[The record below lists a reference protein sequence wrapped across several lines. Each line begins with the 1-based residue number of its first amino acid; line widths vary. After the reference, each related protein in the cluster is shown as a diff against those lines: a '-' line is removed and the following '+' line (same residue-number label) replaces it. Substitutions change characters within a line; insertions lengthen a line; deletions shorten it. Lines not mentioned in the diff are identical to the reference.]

1 MPRSSRLS
9 VQAQPSGRAA
19 TDQDFRERSA
29 VDMVAGRTIVP
40 STRPPIFPPQ
50 TGGSQAKQYLRRGM
64 QFRDAAMPL
73 SSYVNGETNWPRI
86 ALLAHAIE
94 LALKGYVLH
103 AVECGSHPAPT
114 MPPANHDLE
123 GWYKIAVDFGLPD
136 GVGLSEGLAV
146 LNELHKPHFARYP
159 QSPIRPVPDL
169 AAIPDQVVEHLIS
182 VCMPVIFPR

>member
-1 MPRSSRLS
+1 
-9 VQAQPSGRAA
+9 
-19 TDQDFRERSA
+19 
-29 VDMVAGRTIVP
+29 VP

-159 QSPIRPVPDL
+159 RSPIRPVPDL